1 MKQFITTTLAC
12 FSLGIMLS
20 GNVFAQTYKMKDSI
34 SNKDQSTFL
43 GNIKRVFPLNVELA
57 YNITSN
63 DSRMNYEDMNDRIIY
78 NDLYRKAYLDSL
90 KADPKNPFLFSK
102 LAYYYQNIQHKDS
115 TSILFHKSLDNMTL
129 EGFDGDSSKYYS
141 FRSTVKY
148 NLGMAST
155 ESDVKAT
162 LRLNPLDDNAIG
174 MYAIY
179 LIQNGKYDEA
189 EEICTNA
196 LTSKKNTSEIPMLMY
211 TFSKIYRKATVFAPM
226 TKKEKTPFIKKDI
239 MELIDFKS
247 MDKFAKKTKKVQVL
261 QNTYQMSKIL
271 ALVMKATIFR
281 QDEFFN
287 PILEYTENDV
297 KLIQE
302 LIEWNTTSI
311 ENKTLN
317 NFSANKNLA
326 TLYWMIGE
334 TDSMMKHAR
343 IAIRDFPIQ
352 KTTTSFDA
360 DDIFSVV
367 LLSLKMQ
374 KNYPEFE
381 QTLFSDIEATKI
393 VNLSPIE
400 SHINLAKLNLYRE
413 DFEKCAEHLVIAKN
427 IDENNL
433 ELNRV
438 IIQYHLAMGNMDDF
452 QAYIN
457 KCRDMEKTDVET
469 GNLAL
474 QLGFY
479 NLFVGD
485 AQEAYNTLSIAKE
498 KLEGCTLCDQMIEK
512 YIEVGE

>member
-1 MKQFITTTLAC
+1 
-12 FSLGIMLS
+12 
-20 GNVFAQTYKMKDSI
+20 
-34 SNKDQSTFL
+34 
-43 GNIKRVFPLNVELA
+43 
-57 YNITSN
+57 
-63 DSRMNYEDMNDRIIY
+63 
-78 NDLYRKAYLDSL
+78 
-90 KADPKNPFLFSK
+90 
-102 LAYYYQNIQHKDS
+102 
-115 TSILFHKSLDNMTL
+115 
-129 EGFDGDSSKYYS
+129 
-141 FRSTVKY
+141 
-148 NLGMAST
+148 
-155 ESDVKAT
+155 
-162 LRLNPLDDNAIG
+162 
-174 MYAIY
+174 
-179 LIQNGKYDEA
+179 
-189 EEICTNA
+189 
-196 LTSKKNTSEIPMLMY
+196 
-211 TFSKIYRKATVFAPM
+211 M